1 MQSIYTIYKCKH
13 CNGDMILPTDRVNK
27 NIKNNK
33 YLVCAYCSS
42 KDLKKG
48 KETDGLIEALRNDER
63 VK

>member
-1 MQSIYTIYKCKH
+1 
-13 CNGDMILPTDRVNK
+13 MILPTDRVNK
-27 NIKNNK
+27 NIKRNK

-48 KETDGLIEALRNDER
+48 KETDGLIEALKNDER